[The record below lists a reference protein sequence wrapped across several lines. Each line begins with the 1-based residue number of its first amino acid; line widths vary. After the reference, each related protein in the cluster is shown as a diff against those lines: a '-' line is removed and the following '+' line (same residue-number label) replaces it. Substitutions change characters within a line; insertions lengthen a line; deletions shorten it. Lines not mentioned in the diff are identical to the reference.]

1 MRTLALLLLCGLAG
15 AAGAQSIEGYWQDT
29 ERRILF
35 SRDAP
40 AGYVYGRW
48 TALDQAQT
56 YPSAKQ
62 FRRSGSGF
70 EVLDLLYDDEEVV
83 KVGRSSDQGISSPEP
98 TPGPGAAHAI
108 SATWTARISSCA
120 SSKRAARRPAPTS

>member
-48 TALDQAQT
+48 TALDQAT
-56 YPSAKQ
+56 RAS
-62 FRRSGSGF
+62 
-70 EVLDLLYDDEEVV
+70 
-83 KVGRSSDQGISSPEP
+83 SSPEP
-98 TPGPGAAHAI
+98 TPGRGAAHAI